1 MGGRRATGMPR
12 GSHHHHRRPPTA
24 AAAAD
29 SCRSMPPSPTRPA
42 SPALPCPR
50 GLWAI
55 GCLAILTAVFGLAGG
70 CCRWG
75 CCLGVYLV
83 LSVLATLAQAAFVLY
98 LFIDPAHAEREV
110 AKYQRTRDGTIK

>member
-1 MGGRRATGMPR
+1 M
-12 GSHHHHRRPPTA
+12 
-24 AAAAD
+24 
-29 SCRSMPPSPTRPA
+29 
-42 SPALPCPR
+42 
-50 GLWAI
+50 
-55 GCLAILTAVFGLAGG
+55 FGLAGA

-110 AKYQRTRDGTIK
+110 AKYQRTRSGTIK